1 VKFRVPVGIA
11 VAVIVGLVGLIT
23 LNDTLVGVFYDDG
36 LYAGLARALGTG
48 QGYVHLHLPG
58 APAAVH
64 YPPLYPVLLAPLFGA
79 LPLNAAVLAA
89 KILNVLL
96 AAAAAGL
103 VAWHAAR
110 SEIKSIL
117 GEGLPRWLAPVIV
130 GAAAISIPVLATQ
143 AVLFSEPLF
152 AVLFA
157 AAIIAADRD
166 PPRPVLAGTFAALAL
181 LTRSIAVAAGA
192 GIVVYLLLVRRAP
205 RRVALGVAGPVAV
218 AAFGWWLW
226 VTTHGQGID
235 PALAL
240 NYGGLGDVMSQTGLA
255 AFGASLLDLPR
266 PLGALTL
273 SWLGVPIV
281 YKVVGL
287 AALAVGL
294 YGLALVTRRSA
305 AGWSLI
311 GYLAIL
317 AVWPYPADR
326 FLWVVLPWLAL
337 AWTAGAV
344 ALARRQPRLRVAV
357 LALAASIVV
366 GYGINEVRGL
376 ARGWWGTTARGIS
389 ANFRELLPAIAAL
402 PDSAVVATDDEA
414 LVWLYTGRKA
424 VPFYLW
430 SRRGREVVE
439 PTPPEHRAYLERQ
452 GVTHVLLTG
461 RGSGSDRELDALL
474 GTYRGWLV
482 VARVWP
488 GGRALLRI
496 SR

>member
-1 VKFRVPVGIA
+1 MKLRVPVGIT

-79 LPLNAAVLAA
+79 LSLPAAALAA
-89 KILNVLL
+89 KVLNLIL
-96 AAAAAGL
+96 AATAAGL
-103 VAWHAAR
+103 VAWHADR
-110 SEIKSIL
+110 TRIL
-117 GEGLPRWLAPVIV
+117 GEGLPRWLAPTIV
-130 GAAAISIPVLATQ
+130 AAAAISIPVLATQ

-166 PPRPVLAGTFAALAL
+166 PPRPVLAGTFAALTL
-181 LTRSIAVAAGA
+181 LTRSIAIAAAA
-192 GIVVYLLLVRRAP
+192 GIVVYLLLVRRADW
-205 RRVALGVAGPVAV
+205 RVAAQVAGPVIV
-218 AAFGWWLW
+218 AALGWGLW
-226 VTTHGQGID
+226 VFTHGQGID
-235 PALAL
+235 PALGL
-240 NYGGLGDVMSQTGLA
+240 NYGGYGDVVSQTGLG
-255 AFGASLLDLPR
+255 AFGVSLLDLPR

-294 YGLALVTRRSA
+294 YGLVLLARRSA

-326 FLWVVLPWLAL
+326 FLWAVLPWLAL

-344 ALARRQPRLRVAV
+344 ELARRQPRLRVAM
-357 LALAASIVV
+357 LALGACIVV

-376 ARGWWGTTARGIS
+376 AGGWWGSTARGIS

-402 PDSAVVATDDEA
+402 PESSVVATDDEA

-424 VPFYLW
+424 IPFYLW

-439 PTPPEHRAYLERQ
+439 PLPAEHRAYLERQ

-474 GTYRGWLV
+474 GTYRGWLI
-482 VARVWP
+482 ATRVWP
-488 GGRALLRI
+488 GTRALFRV
-496 SR
+496 SP

>member
-1 VKFRVPVGIA
+1 MKFRVPVGIA

-110 SEIKSIL
+110 TQIL

-240 NYGGLGDVMSQTGLA
+240 NYGGLGDVMSQTGLG
-255 AFGASLLDLPR
+255 AFGASSLDLPR

-424 VPFYLW
+424 IPFYLW

>member
-1 VKFRVPVGIA
+1 VNLRVPVGIA
-11 VAVIVGLVGLIT
+11 VAVFVGLVGLVT
-23 LNDTLVGVFYDDG
+23 LNDALVGVFYDDG

-79 LPLNAAVLAA
+79 LPLNAAALAA
-89 KILNVLL
+89 KVLNLLL

-110 SEIKSIL
+110 TQIL
-117 GEGLPRWLAPVIV
+117 GEGLPRWLAPAIV

-152 AVLFA
+152 AALLA

-166 PPRPVLAGTFAALAL
+166 PPRPLVAGTFAALAL
-181 LTRSIAVAAGA
+181 LTRSIAIAAGA
-192 GIVVYLLLVRRAP
+192 GIVVHWLFVRRLPP
-205 RRVALGVAGPVAV
+205 RPRVAVGVAGPVL
-218 AAFGWWLW
+218 AAALGWGLW
-226 VTTHGQGID
+226 VLTHGRDID

-240 NYGGLGDVMSQTGLA
+240 NYGGYGDVVSQTGLG

-273 SWLGVPIV
+273 AWLGQPIV
-281 YKVVGL
+281 YRVVGL

-294 YGLALVTRRSA
+294 YGLALVARRSA
-305 AGWSLI
+305 AGWALI

-326 FLWVVLPWLAL
+326 FLWAVLPWLAL

-344 ALARRQPRLRVAV
+344 ALVRRQPRFRVAV
-357 LALAASIVV
+357 LALAACIAL
-366 GYGINEVRGL
+366 GYGMNEVRGL
-376 ARGWWGTTARGIS
+376 AGGWWGTTARGIS
-389 ANFRELLPAIAAL
+389 ANFRELLPTIAAL
-402 PDSAVVATDDEA
+402 EGSAVVATDDEA
-414 LVWLYTGRKA
+414 LVWLYTGRRA
-424 VPFYLW
+424 VPFYIW

-439 PTPPEHRAYLERQ
+439 PTPAEHRAYLERQ

-474 GTYRGWLV
+474 GTYPGWLV
-482 VARVWP
+482 ITRVWP
-488 GGRALLRI
+488 GSRALLRI

>member
-1 VKFRVPVGIA
+1 MKFRIPVGIA

-48 QGYVHLHLPG
+48 HGYVHLHLPG

-79 LPLNAAVLAA
+79 LPLSAAALAA
-89 KILNVLL
+89 KILNLLL

-110 SEIKSIL
+110 TQVNSIL

-130 GAAAISIPVLATQ
+130 AAAAISIPVLATQ

-157 AAIIAADRD
+157 AAIIAADRE

-181 LTRSIAVAAGA
+181 LTRSIAIAAGA
-192 GIVVYLLLVRRAP
+192 GIVVSLLLVRRAHW
-205 RRVALGVAGPVAV
+205 RVAAQVAGPVIV
-218 AAFGWWLW
+218 AALGWGLW
-226 VTTHGQGID
+226 VFTHGRGID

-255 AFGASLLDLPR
+255 AFGASVLDLPR

-273 SWLGVPIV
+273 AWLGVPIV
-281 YKVVGL
+281 YRIVGL
-287 AALAVGL
+287 AALAVGV
-294 YGLALVTRRSA
+294 YGLVLLTRRSA

-344 ALARRQPRLRVAV
+344 ALARRQPRLRVVV
-357 LALAASIVV
+357 LALAACIVV
-366 GYGINEVRGL
+366 GYGLNEARGL
-376 ARGWWGTTARGIS
+376 AGGWWGTTARGIS
-389 ANFRELLPAIAAL
+389 ANLRELLPAIAAV
-402 PDSAVVATDDEA
+402 PDSAVVASDDEA

-439 PTPPEHRAYLERQ
+439 PTPAEHRAYLERQ

-482 VARVWP
+482 VTRVWP

-496 SR
+496 SP

>member
-1 VKFRVPVGIA
+1 MKLRVPVGIT
-11 VAVIVGLVGLIT
+11 VSVIVGIVGAFTI
-23 LNDTLVGVFYDDG
+23 NDSLVGVFYDDG
-36 LYAGLARALGTG
+36 LYAGLALALGTG
-48 QGYVHLHLPG
+48 QSYVHLHLPG

-79 LPLNAAVLAA
+79 LPLSAAALAA
-89 KILNVLL
+89 KILNLIL
-96 AAAAAGL
+96 AATAAGL

-110 SEIKSIL
+110 TQIL

-130 GAAAISIPVLATQ
+130 AAAAISIPVLATQ

-157 AAIIAADRD
+157 SGVIAADRD

-181 LTRSIAVAAGA
+181 LTRSIAIAAGA

-205 RRVALGVAGPVAV
+205 RRLALGVVGPVAI
-218 AAFGWWLW
+218 AALGWGLW
-226 VTTHGQGID
+226 VMTHGRDID
-235 PALAL
+235 PALGL
-240 NYGGLGDVMSQTGLA
+240 NYGGYGDVMSQTGLG

-273 SWLGVPIV
+273 AWLRVPIV
-281 YKVVGL
+281 YQVVGL
-287 AALAVGL
+287 AG
-294 YGLALVTRRSA
+294 
-305 AGWSLI
+305 GW
-311 GYLAIL
+311 G
-317 AVWPYPADR
+317 
-326 FLWVVLPWLAL
+326 
-337 AWTAGAV
+337 
-344 ALARRQPRLRVAV
+344 
-357 LALAASIVV
+357 
-366 GYGINEVRGL
+366 
-376 ARGWWGTTARGIS
+376 GTTARGIS
-389 ANFRELLPAIAAL
+389 ANFRELLPVVAAL

-439 PTPPEHRAYLERQ
+439 PTPAEHRAYLERQ
-452 GVTHVLLTG
+452 GVTYVLLTG

-474 GTYRGWLV
+474 GTYPGWLV
-482 VARVWP
+482 VTRVWP
-488 GGRALLRI
+488 GSRALLRI